1 MNFSWPHDHRNE
13 IVSAVN
19 FFSKWRIL
27 ALKLYLYLARVDF
40 AIYTHQEIL
49 ALKFIRA
56 ERKKFMHCRISVIIA
71 TLSPKVWLLLALN
84 LCLSVMFII
93 CTNHEILVLEFIIAE
108 RGMFSYYGSSAV
120 ISWALLQTKCWEQMP
135 NADFYSFY
143 LL

>member
-1 MNFSWPHDHRNE
+1 MNFSWLHDHRNE

-27 ALKLYLYLARVDF
+27 ALKLYLYLHVLILPF
-40 AIYTHQEIL
+40 YTHWEIL
-49 ALKFIRA
+49 VLKFIRA
-56 ERKKFMHCRISVIIA
+56 EREKFMHCRISVIIA
-71 TLSPKVWLLLALN
+71 TLSPKVGLLLALN
-84 LCLSVMFII
+84 LCLSVMFIVS
-93 CTNHEILVLEFIIAE
+93 TNHGILVLEFIIAE

-120 ISWALLQTKCWEQMP
+120 ISWALLQTKCWEQML